1 MSRNTLLIIFAAL
14 PVLAACS
21 VSSLY
26 ERPEVVPPP
35 AFVETK
41 EWKIGE
47 PRDHLPRSKWWEI
60 FGDPLLNALQ
70 EKVDISNQNI
80 RIAEAQY
87 RQAQA
92 IVQSAR
98 TGLTPSLSGGLT
110 SVSNQVTA
118 GQTLSLSTSWELDLW
133 GRVRRLAEASEAGA
147 QASAADLESVRLSA
161 HAALAQD
168 YFLLRIADAQKR
180 LLNSTVAA
188 YQKTLQLTRNR
199 YAAGVAA
206 KSDVI
211 QAQTQLQTTQAQAID
226 IDVQRSQLEH
236 AIALLIGKAPADLSI
251 APARI
256 REPLPAIPPG
266 VPSELLERR
275 PDIAAAERRVAAAN
289 AQVGAAKAAYFPT
302 FTLSASGG
310 FQSESLAN
318 WFTLPNRIWSLGPAI
333 AQSLFDGGLK
343 QAQSE
348 QAIAAYDASVAAY
361 RQAVL
366 ASFMEVE
373 DNLAAI
379 RILEQEAQAQNEA
392 LQSAKHSVALVTNQY
407 SAGTVS
413 YLNVVTAQAAAL
425 ANERTA
431 TDILGKRLTAGVLL
445 IKALGGGWSAAAT
458 QGATQTTAK

>member
-1 MSRNTLLIIFAAL
+1 MLRKTLFIVFAAL
-14 PVLAACS
+14 PVLAACT
-21 VSSLY
+21 VSAIY
-26 ERPEVVPPP
+26 ERPEVIPPP

-41 EWKIGE
+41 EWKVGE

-70 EKVDISNQNI
+70 ERVTISNQTI

-92 IVQSAR
+92 LVQGTRAG
-98 TGLTPSLSGGLT
+98 TFPSLSGGLS
-110 SVSNQVTA
+110 SVSNQVSA
-118 GQTLSLSTSWELDLW
+118 GQTLSLGASWELDLW

-161 HAALAQD
+161 HAALAQN
-168 YFLLRIADAQKR
+168 YFLLRIADTQKR
-180 LLNSTVAA
+180 LLSNTVAA
-188 YQKTLQLTRNR
+188 FDKTLQLTRNR

-206 KSDVI
+206 KGDVI
-211 QAQTQLQTTQAQAID
+211 QAQTQLKTTQAQAID
-226 IDVQRSQLEH
+226 LDVQRAQLEH
-236 AIALLIGKAPADLSI
+236 AIALLIGKAPATFSI
-251 APARI
+251 TQSRI
-256 REPLPAIPPG
+256 REPLPSVPPG
-266 VPSELLERR
+266 VPSESLERR

-289 AQVGAAKAAYFPT
+289 AQVGAAKSAFFPT

-318 WFTLPNRIWSLGPAI
+318 WFTLPNRIWSIGPAI

-343 QAQSE
+343 QSQSE

-373 DNLAAI
+373 DNLAAL

-392 LQSAKHSVALVTNQY
+392 LQSARHALALITNQY
-407 SAGTVS
+407 KAGTVS
-413 YLNVVTAQAAAL
+413 YLNVVTAQAAVL
-425 ANERTA
+425 ASERSVTE
-431 TDILGKRLTAGVLL
+431 ILGKRLTASVLL
-445 IKALGGGWSAAAT
+445 IKALGGGWSAAAPPEE
-458 QGATQTTAK
+458 ARPAH